1 MECETFRERIG
12 ADPGDLD
19 GECAEHERSCAPC
32 AAYAAR
38 VRASER
44 LIHEALRF
52 DVERVRKP
60 AASSAKPVRAA
71 TPPRWALAASVVAAG
86 IALWVGSRFVPND
99 DPVAL
104 AAAVEEHWSHEP
116 ESWVRTSTPV
126 AGSVLE
132 AALGDGVSIDAERLN
147 VVSYA
152 RSCLVNGRWVPHLV
166 VQGDA
171 GPVMVLLMA
180 DEQIAEEIPLDIPE
194 EGLRG
199 LIIPVDDGS
208 IAILGDDA
216 ESLETIE
223 QNVSD
228 AVSWSI

>member
-1 MECETFRERIG
+1 MDCETYRERIG
-12 ADPGDLD
+12 ADPLDLD
-19 GECAEHERSCAPC
+19 RECDEHERSCVTC

-52 DVERVRKP
+52 DVERARKP
-60 AASSAKPVRAA
+60 AVSHAEPVRAA
-71 TPPRWALAASVVAAG
+71 STPRWAIAASVVAAG
-86 IALWVGSRFVPND
+86 MALWVGSRFVPSD
-99 DPVAL
+99 DPAEL
-104 AAAVEEHWSHEP
+104 AAAVEDHWSHEP

-132 AALGDGVSIDAERLN
+132 AALGDGVGVDVERLN

-166 VQGDA
+166 VQGEA
-171 GPVMVLLMA
+171 GPVMVLLLA
-180 DEQIAEEIPLDIPE
+180 DEQVSEEIPLDIPE

-199 LIIPVDDGS
+199 VIVPVDVGS

-216 ESLETIE
+216 ELLETIE
-223 QNVSD
+223 QDVSD